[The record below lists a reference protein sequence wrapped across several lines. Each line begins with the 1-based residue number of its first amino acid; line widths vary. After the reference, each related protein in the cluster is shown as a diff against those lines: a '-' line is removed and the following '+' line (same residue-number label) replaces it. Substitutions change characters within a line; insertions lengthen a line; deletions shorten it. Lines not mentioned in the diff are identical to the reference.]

1 VLDAFFL
8 VSEVPVDND
17 TGEPSELTN
26 CNTCNTK
33 KCTKKGANASTG
45 INYPRSKNKS
55 QMLIKNKWRPF

>member
-1 VLDAFFL
+1 VILFSVLDAFFL

-45 INYPRSKNKS
+45 INYPR
-55 QMLIKNKWRPF
+55 